1 MFNTE
6 HEMDTR
12 TECHL
17 EWITLRFLELLKQRG
32 KQSPKGDHILFM
44 HLCAAQD
51 AHPMNL
57 EMLII
62 ASDDILLEEVSGIAE
77 HFDPQTGSYSGAFW
91 PRYAAQCCGQCNH
104 TGH

>member
-1 MFNTE
+1 
-6 HEMDTR
+6 MDIR
-12 TECHL
+12 TESHL

-32 KQSPKGDHILFM
+32 QQSSKGDHILFM

-62 ASDDILLEEVSGIAE
+62 ASDDILVEEVSGIAE

-91 PRYAAQCCGQCNH
+91 PRYAAQCCGQCNR